1 MLFFNFRNHA
11 LSPIEKLLLALRFYA
26 TGNFLITAG
35 DFIGVSKTTASLI
48 VRDVS
53 TAIAM
58 LRPTFVKMPIES
70 EIPKMQKHF
79 YQITKFPRAI
89 DCTHVK
95 IQNPG
100 NILLEYFS
108 LSVIIYS

>member
-1 MLFFNFRNHA
+1 MKSLN
-11 LSPIEKLLLALRFYA
+11 KLLLTLRFYA

-35 DFIGVSKTTASLI
+35 DFLGVSKTTSSLI

-53 TAIAM
+53 VALARLLPRFI
-58 LRPTFVKMPIES
+58 KMPDTEIE
-70 EIPKMQKHF
+70 INTLQNRF
-79 YQITKFPRAI
+79 YDIAKFPRVIGAI

-100 NILLEYFS
+100 NNILL
-108 LSVIIYS
+108 VVGKKKPQ